1 MTCTGRRRPL
11 PLLLVVLALVA
22 PHRAAAQ
29 VNGAITGRITDAVTG
44 QGLVGVLVRVIGTS
58 QGAAT
63 DTGGLY
69 RIREVHPGAVTISV
83 IHIGYREVRRSSVAV
98 HGGEATRL
106 DLSMAPVAVE
116 VESLTVH
123 QSHDPILDP
132 LAPAATQRITARDFK
147 NLPITTLDDAL
158 ALTGGTVDQSVRGGR
173 PGEQAFVLDGV
184 GVKNQLD
191 ASTNGPA
198 LAIPPDMLE
207 EASLIS
213 NSFSARYGA
222 AISGLVNVTTRD
234 GTDTWTG
241 RAAYENDRPF
251 PAGWDY
257 GLDRAVV
264 SGSGPLFGG
273 IKMVGVLD
281 ATGRIDAEP
290 VSAPR
295 PNDPRDLR
303 HGSTLLPFNS
313 GETYSGA
320 VKFNIPVAGHDLRL
334 FALRSVE
341 QRQLF
346 DAAFKYDGRWSPA
359 RHVTGT
365 LVTAQMQHTFAA
377 ATVDP
382 LILDARLGLF
392 DREFLRGEPASPID
406 PVFGGFT
413 GKPLHI
419 VGEEIARRQDTAAA
433 AGVIP
438 GMLPPDFSNNSP
450 YGVPAFFLGSGGR
463 GEVSWNRFREAR
475 LQLDFTR
482 GLGQGADL
490 LFGTDL
496 SRQRV
501 QTFQRAL
508 GYLPVGFGDSVP
520 PATASDFS
528 PTSIGVYL
536 EAQQRVQDLALTAG
550 IRYDRFDPGAD
561 LGGAVQARHAVG
573 PRLALSTVLNGATVV
588 ISWGKFAQAPDY
600 QYLVDA
606 AFDDT
611 LRTGRFR
618 TGNPNLG
625 YETATQYE
633 FSVRTRPS
641 PKTNLRVNVYAK
653 RLDGLVASVSLGVD
667 PDSSIFGNTDY
678 GTVYGGEIL
687 FERELFDG
695 LRARLNYTLQVA
707 NASES
712 NAFLQRVHIVDPVTH
727 DTISSSHDQFPLD
740 YDRRHALLGILE
752 YNLPERFPA
761 VLRGVDV
768 AVIGRYLSGLPY
780 SRTNAA
786 GDTLIG
792 PPNSYRLPVQMSAD
806 VLIRRSLTFAGH
818 RGSVYVDGRNILNRR
833 NILSVRRDT
842 GSPFMTE
849 AGIEAAATAAY
860 NKHPE
865 AIPYESPRYR
875 PAADL
880 NHDGM
885 IAGITEL
892 YPLYLA
898 AARDAYQPIFE
909 YATPRL
915 MRLGFELDF

>member
-1 MTCTGRRRPL
+1 MTAPSGSRLR
-11 PLLLVVLALVA
+11 PLLLGVLLLGAA
-22 PHRAAAQ
+22 PLRAQ

-44 QGLVGVLVRVIGTS
+44 LRLVGVQVRITGTS

-63 DTGGLY
+63 DTGGFY
-69 RIREVHPGAVTISV
+69 RIREVHPGDWTVSV
-83 IHIGYREVRRSSVAV
+83 IHIGYREVRRSGVV
-98 HGGEATRL
+98 VRGGEATRL

-123 QSHDPILDP
+123 QAHDPILDP
-132 LAPAATQRITARDFK
+132 LAPAASQRITARDFH

-198 LAIPPDMLE
+198 FTIPPDMLQ
-207 EASLIS
+207 EAALIS
-213 NSFSARYGA
+213 NGFSARYGS
-222 AISGLVNVTTRD
+222 AISGLINVTTRD
-234 GTDTWTG
+234 GGDTWTG

-264 SGSGPLFGG
+264 SASGPLFAG
-273 IKMVGVLD
+273 IRMVGVLD
-281 ATGRIDAEP
+281 ASGRIDAEP
-290 VSAPR
+290 VSAPQ
-295 PNDPRDLR
+295 PSDPRDLR
-303 HGSTLLPFNS
+303 HGSALLPFNS
-313 GETYSGA
+313 GETFSGA
-320 VKFNIPVAGHDLRL
+320 LKLNIPIAGHDAR
-334 FALRSVE
+334 FFIMRSGE

-359 RHVTGT
+359 RRVIGT
-365 LVTAQMQHTFAA
+365 LVTGQVQHTFG
-377 ATVDP
+377 ATTVNP
-382 LILDARLGLF
+382 LILDARVGLF

-413 GKPLHI
+413 TKPLHI
-419 VGEEIARRQDTAAA
+419 IGEEIARRQDTAAA
-433 AGVIP
+433 AQPIP
-438 GMLPPDFSNNSP
+438 GMLPPDYSNNSP
-450 YGVPAFFLGSGGR
+450 YGVPAFFLGAGGR

-520 PATASDFS
+520 AATASDFS
-528 PTSIGVYL
+528 PTSLGLYV
-536 EAQQRVQDLALTAG
+536 EAQRRIEDLALTAG
-550 IRYDRFDPGAD
+550 IRLDRFDPGGD
-561 LGGAVQARHAVG
+561 LAPGAKARQAVG

-588 ISWGKFAQAPDY
+588 VSWGKFAQAPDY

-618 TGNPNLG
+618 AGNPNLG

-633 FSVRTRPS
+633 FSLRTRPS
-641 PKTNLRVNVYAK
+641 PTTNLRVNAYVK

-667 PDSSIFGNTDY
+667 PDSSVFGNTDY
-678 GTVYGGEIL
+678 GTVYGGEVL
-687 FERELFDG
+687 FERELFKG
-695 LRARLNYTLQVA
+695 FRGRLNYTYQVA

-712 NAFLQRVHIVDPVTH
+712 NAFLQRVHVVDPVTH

-740 YDRRHALLGILE
+740 YDRRHSLLTILE
-752 YNLPERFPA
+752 YETPERLPA
-761 VLRGVDV
+761 PIRGLNL
-768 AVIGRYLSGLPY
+768 ALIGRYLSGLPY
-780 SRTNAA
+780 TRTNAA
-786 GDTLIG
+786 GDTLYG
-792 PPNSYRLPVQMSAD
+792 APNSNRLPAQQWVD
-806 VLIRRSLTFAGH
+806 VLIRRSLSFGGR
-818 RGSVYVDGRNILNRR
+818 RGSIYLDARNVLNRQ
-833 NILSVRRDT
+833 NLLAVRRDT
-842 GSPFMTE
+842 GTPYMTA
-849 AGIEAAATAAY
+849 AGLDAAATRAY
-860 NKHPE
+860 NAHPE
-865 AIPYESPRYR
+865 PIPYESPRYR

-880 NHDGM
+880 DHNGM
-885 IAGITEL
+885 IDGYAEL

-898 AARDAYQPIFE
+898 AARDAYQPIFTFG
-909 YATPRL
+909 APRL
-915 MRLGFELDF
+915 VRLGFELEF